1 MVNETNRLA
10 IAALAGTDAL
20 LGRPLGE
27 RHLPLLLG
35 TILSYPFDAVVWL
48 DFQGIENIT
57 ASWVAATI
65 VPLLRMRAA
74 NSLGRYL
81 VLTNLADDLI
91 DEVAYVLDHENTPAL
106 LNNAGLAPVVLGPL
120 DPAYAQTLERIH
132 ATGHA
137 TARTLLD
144 SSEERIGQTAWIK
157 RLTTLNVLGLIRKNK
172 VGREYKYEP
181 LVEVMH
187 G

>member
-1 MVNETNRLA
+1 MVNKTHRIE
-10 IAALAGTDAL
+10 IAVLTGTDVL

-27 RHLPLLLG
+27 RHMPLLLAG
-35 TILSYPFDAVVWL
+35 ILQFPTDTVIWL

-74 NSLGRYL
+74 DSLGRYL
-81 VLTNLADDLI
+81 VLTNLAADLI
-91 DEVAYVLDHENTPAL
+91 EEVAYVLDHENTPAL
-106 LNNAGLAPVVLGPL
+106 LHNAGAAPVVLGPL
-120 DPAYAQTLERIH
+120 DPAYAQTLDRVH
-132 ATGHA
+132 AQGHA
-137 TARTLLD
+137 TAKTLLEKSD
-144 SSEERIGQTAWIK
+144 GSIGQTAWIK
-157 RLTTLNVLGLIRKNK
+157 RLTTLNALGLICKKK

-181 LVEVMH
+181 LVEVPH